1 MRRMF
6 REKGISQQ
14 EVFRAAD
21 ISDRYGYRI
30 ISGEKHT
37 KQRDIIIK
45 LCLAAHFSVSE
56 TNEALM
62 LYGMSP
68 LYEQN
73 GRDELIRRAIEEKRY
88 EIADLNEMLEKN
100 GYEKLYD
107 GKTRKSEEAAEA
119 KE

>member
-1 MRRMF
+1 METFTEYMRRMF

-37 KQRDIIIK
+37 KQRDRIIK
-45 LCLAAHFSVSE
+45 LCLAAHYTAEE
-56 TNEALM
+56 TDKALI

-68 LYEQN
+68 LYEQS
-73 GRDELIRRAIEEKRY
+73 GRDELIRRAMDGKCY
-88 EIADLNEMLEKN
+88 EIADVNEQLEIS

-107 GKTRKSEEAAEA
+107 GRQRI
-119 KE
+119 